1 MHWHIYCIYTN
12 QDNTEDTM
20 KTLIKKLE
28 DIMVA
33 ITFAEA
39 GEFDQANREL
49 GNTVSKEDA
58 AQQLHGID
66 TRGALK
72 SMAK

>member
-1 MHWHIYCIYTN
+1 MFIVFKLLRIT
-12 QDNTEDTM
+12 TEDTM
-20 KTLIKKLE
+20 KKLIKKLE

-49 GNTVSKEDA
+49 GNNTVNSNEDVA
-58 AQQLHGID
+58 HRLDGLN
-66 TRGALK
+66 TRNTLK

>member
-1 MHWHIYCIYTN
+1 
-12 QDNTEDTM
+12 M

-49 GNTVSKEDA
+49 GNNVVNNEDA
-58 AQQLHGID
+58 AQPLRGLN
-66 TRGALK
+66 TRDALK
-72 SMAK
+72 SIAK

>member
-1 MHWHIYCIYTN
+1 
-12 QDNTEDTM
+12 M
-20 KTLIKKLE
+20 KKLIKKLE

-49 GNTVSKEDA
+49 GNETVSNEDA
-58 AQQLHGID
+58 NEPLHGLN
-66 TRGALK
+66 TRDALK
-72 SMAK
+72 SIAK

>member
-1 MHWHIYCIYTN
+1 
-12 QDNTEDTM
+12 M

-49 GNTVSKEDA
+49 GNNAINNEDA
-58 AQQLHGID
+58 AQSLHGLN
-66 TRGALK
+66 TRDAIK
-72 SMAK
+72 SIEK

>member
-1 MHWHIYCIYTN
+1 
-12 QDNTEDTM
+12 M
-20 KTLIKKLE
+20 KKLIKKLE

-49 GNTVSKEDA
+49 RNHAVNKEDDVHP
-58 AQQLHGID
+58 LD
-66 TRGALK
+66 VLNTRDALK
-72 SMAK
+72 SIAK

>member
-1 MHWHIYCIYTN
+1 
-12 QDNTEDTM
+12 M

-49 GNTVSKEDA
+49 GNNTVDKEDA
-58 AQQLHGID
+58 AQPLHGIN
-66 TRGALK
+66 TRDALK
-72 SMAK
+72 SIAK

>member
-1 MHWHIYCIYTN
+1 
-12 QDNTEDTM
+12 M

>member
-1 MHWHIYCIYTN
+1 M
-12 QDNTEDTM
+12 EDTM

-49 GNTVSKEDA
+49 GNNTVNKEDT
-58 AQQLHGID
+58 AQPLHGIN
-66 TRGALK
+66 TRDALK
-72 SMAK
+72 SIAK